1 MPEPDR
7 LALLIVKPD
16 GVAQHLTRLISL
28 WMRDHN
34 YCLRGFR
41 ELMLSPEHQTLLNT
55 NSQTYGAID
64 GELDAV
70 IYTLGPIHAL
80 LLEQKTDRP
89 ADEPTAAAEL
99 AERLTGDFLPHQAR
113 PGTLRGDFGALN
125 PVFNLV
131 HATDNSENL
140 DRDTRALFDRPL
152 AELLR
157 PGGDTAFGIAQTP
170 HLLSPF
176 KLWSTVA
183 EALTAWLG
191 PEAVRPID

>member
-28 WMRDHN
+28 WMRDQG
-34 YCLRGFR
+34 YWLRGFR
-41 ELMLSPEHQTLLNT
+41 ELTLSPEHQSLLKANR
-55 NSQTYGAID
+55 QTSGPID

-80 LLEQKTDRP
+80 LLEQKTDGP
-89 ADEPTAAAEL
+89 TGKPTAPAEL
-99 AERLTGDFLPHQAR
+99 AERLTGDFLPHRAQ

-125 PVFNLV
+125 PIFNLV
-131 HATDNSENL
+131 HATDNTENL
-140 DRDTRALFDRPL
+140 DRDAQALFDRPL

-157 PGGDTAFGIAQTP
+157 PGGDTSFGIAQTP
-170 HLLSPF
+170 HLLRPF
-176 KLWSTVA
+176 RSRISTERDRLISA
-183 EALTAWLG
+183 GQA
-191 PEAVRPID
+191 